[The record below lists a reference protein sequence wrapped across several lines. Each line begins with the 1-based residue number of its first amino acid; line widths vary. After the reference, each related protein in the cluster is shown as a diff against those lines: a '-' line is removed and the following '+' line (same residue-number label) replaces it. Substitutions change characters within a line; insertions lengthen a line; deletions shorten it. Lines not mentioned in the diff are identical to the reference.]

1 MGIAFDGFSVSVKGK
16 NKALNQDYCLLRYY
30 KDTLL
35 MIVCDG
41 LGSKQFSHIGA
52 RCLIKSLIAMLRRKI
67 FSFDDLPKSE
77 SMLFNLWQEHINRL
91 GLNIK
96 ECSTTLLCAIVGK
109 KYAYFGRVGDGVIAV
124 FADKTYILEDKGEFS
139 NVTTPF
145 GSRAMKWLQL
155 DSSSIKSVGLCS
167 DGISEIIDPQHIQAF
182 FSEYIKEYKKTD
194 SQTRKAE
201 IRAWLNDFNN
211 KGFCDDKSIAV
222 AWRML

>member
-1 MGIAFDGFSVSVKGK
+1 MGIAFGGFSVSVKGK
-16 NKALNQDYCLLRYY
+16 NKALNQDYCVLHHF
-30 KDTLL
+30 KNTFL
-35 MIVCDG
+35 MAVCDG
-41 LGSKQFSHIGA
+41 LGSKKFSNIGA
-52 RCLIKSLIAMLRRKI
+52 KYLAKSLAAILKRKQ
-67 FSFDDLPKSE
+67 FDFDDLVKSE
-77 SMLFNLWQEHINRL
+77 SILLNLWQERINKL
-91 GLNIK
+91 GLSIN

-124 FADKTYILEDKGEFS
+124 FADKTYILEDNGEFS

-145 GSRAMKWLQL
+145 GSQTMKWLQL
-155 DSSSIKSVGLCS
+155 DSSSIKSIGLCS
-167 DGISEIIDPQHIQAF
+167 DGISEIIDPRHIQAF
-182 FSEYIKEYKKTD
+182 FSEYIEEYKKID

>member
-1 MGIAFDGFSVSVKGK
+1 MGIAFGGFSVSVKGK
-16 NKALNQDYCLLRYY
+16 NKALNQDYYLLRHF
-30 KDTLL
+30 KNVFL
-35 MIVCDG
+35 MVVCDG
-41 LGSKQFSHIGA
+41 LGSKKFSHIGA
-52 RCLIKSLIAMLRRKI
+52 KYLAKSLAAILKRKQ
-67 FSFDDLPKSE
+67 FDFDDLVKSE
-77 SMLFNLWQEHINRL
+77 SILLNLWQEHINKL
-91 GLNIK
+91 GLSIN
-96 ECSTTLLCAIVGK
+96 ECSTTFLCAIVGK

-124 FADKTYILEDKGEFS
+124 FADKTYILEDNGEFS

-145 GSRAMKWLQL
+145 GSQTMKWLRL
-155 DSSSIKSVGLCS
+155 DSSSIKSIGLCS

-182 FSEYIKEYKKTD
+182 FSEYIEEYKKIN

>member
-1 MGIAFDGFSVSVKGK
+1 MGITFNGFGISVKGK
-16 NKALNQDYCLLRYY
+16 NKTLNQDYYLLRHF
-30 KDTLL
+30 KNVFL
-35 MIVCDG
+35 MVVCDG
-41 LGSKQFSHIGA
+41 LGSKKLSHIGA
-52 RCLIKSLIAMLRRKI
+52 KYLVKSLAAILKRKQ
-67 FSFDDLPKSE
+67 FDFDDLAQSE
-77 SMLFNLWQEHINRL
+77 SMLFNLWQERINKL
-91 GLNIK
+91 GLSIN

-124 FADKTYILEDKGEFS
+124 FADKTYILEDNGEFS

-145 GSRAMKWLQL
+145 GSQTMKWLRL
-155 DSSSIKSVGLCS
+155 DSSSIKSIGLCS

-182 FSEYIKEYKKTD
+182 FSEYIEEYKKVD